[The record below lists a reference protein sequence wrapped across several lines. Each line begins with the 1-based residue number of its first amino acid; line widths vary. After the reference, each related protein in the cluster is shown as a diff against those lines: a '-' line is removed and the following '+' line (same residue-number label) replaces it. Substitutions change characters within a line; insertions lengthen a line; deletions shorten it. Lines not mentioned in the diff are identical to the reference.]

1 MKKKTIIKIVI
12 LIIALAAIAISA
24 MYIWED
30 RQQKK
35 YENFLINYPYN
46 TTVIQAAAGICE
58 YKNMLQTEFSETDLK
73 LMQKSMDNVLEIAQY
88 ERYDTEYIGQLL
100 VIDESVNLNLKDRLL
115 KELKKRKQDNGM
127 YVSDVNID
135 ADEENPYITSVTLLH
150 HLGASSEYHYL
161 AEEIAEAIS
170 PTVNS
175 KMKEMMKFESAK
187 EASSKDP
194 TALGDLE
201 FAISAINAA
210 ECMKYLD
217 TALTEEFLLRFFK
230 TNQTPKELAF
240 EQWNEL
246 EGEYGKVFPAYEE
259 CTNEIA
265 LEYGKLK
272 EEDIDVCTETFYA
285 TGMIRTLRNIPD
297 VHANE
302 GVYRKLTENLSRN
315 VKCLDTYCA
324 ENKQWIS

>member
-12 LIIALAAIAISA
+12 FIIALTAIGISA

-35 YENFLINYPYN
+35 YEEYVINYPYN
-46 TTVIQAAAGICE
+46 STVIQVVAGICE

-88 ERYDTEYIGQLL
+88 ERYDTESIGQLL
-100 VIDESVNLNLKDRLL
+100 VIDESINLNLKDRLL

-127 YVSDVNID
+127 YASAEDI
-135 ADEENPYITSVTLLH
+135 ASEEEILYITNVTLLH
-150 HLGASSEYHYL
+150 HLGTSSEYHYL

-170 PTVNS
+170 PAVNS

-230 TNQTPKELAF
+230 TDQTPKELTF
-240 EQWNEL
+240 EHWNEL
-246 EGEYGKVFPAYEE
+246 AGEYGKVFPAYEE
-259 CTNEIA
+259 CANEIA
-265 LEYGKLK
+265 LAYGKLK
-272 EEDIDVCTETFYA
+272 KEDIAVCPEMFYA
-285 TGMIRTLRNIPD
+285 TGMVRTLRNIPD
-297 VHANE
+297 VHTNE
-302 GVYRKLTENLSRN
+302 DVYRKLVENLSEN
-315 VKCLDTYCA
+315 VKYLDEYCT
-324 ENKQWIS
+324 ENRQ